1 MSRLFLA
8 FIDEAKNCRSLYDIW
23 ALKIGGIS
31 IDKLY
36 SGFTPRV
43 GAVSIGMESNLFW
56 LA

>member
-8 FIDEAKNCRSLYDIW
+8 FINEAKNCHSLYDIW
-23 ALKIGGIS
+23 ALKVGGIS